1 LIQAAYHVKAGMLF
15 GITAWME
22 SERFDIEAK
31 ATGKFSFDEDMGML
45 RALLVDRFQLR
56 FHRETRQLKM
66 QVLVVGRSGPKF
78 QASKDQDQK
87 ERVNIRPN
95 EISGVNIP
103 FGHFVSIL
111 DAQLGCPIINET
123 GFTGKYDLALKYVRG
138 DSPGSDGPSA
148 FAALADLGLKLEAR
162 QAPVEVF
169 VIDSVERPREN

>member
-1 LIQAAYHVKAGMLF
+1 
-15 GITAWME
+15 ME
-22 SERFDIEAK
+22 SERFDMEAK
-31 ATGKFSFDEDMGML
+31 ATGQSSFDEDMGML

-56 FHRETRQLKM
+56 FHRETPQLKM

-87 ERVNIRPN
+87 ERVNIPPT

-111 DAQLGCPIINET
+111 EAQLGYPIINET
-123 GFTGKYDLALKYVRG
+123 GLTGSYDLALKYVRD
-138 DSPGSDGPSA
+138 DSPGSDGPSV

-169 VIDSVERPREN
+169 VIDSAEWPREN